1 MENSQTPPTQTS
13 PTNPPIQTI
22 PRSEVSKSNI
32 LRNTILAVVWLMLVG
47 SIVYILV
54 GNDSVSLKKLSSI
67 VSNPISQPAP
77 TTTPVSKLNPNSTVY
92 SNQTFKYS
100 IDLGGVYSTTNCNP
114 VNCVYFPEHK
124 MYVAALDSA
133 YLMSE
138 QPESKLLTKSYR
150 CDSSSEYL
158 NPTCSVLEVQ
168 ELVSNSNI
176 KGYLVIQEQSST
188 SPTGEQVFTE
198 SSHVIFPLNKPV
210 TINNI
215 TYNELQISLV
225 FSDNTSKL
233 VEIAKTFKYE

>member
-13 PTNPPIQTI
+13 PTPPIQTI

-67 VSNPISQPAP
+67 ISNPISQPAP
-77 TTTPVSKLNPNSTVY
+77 TSTPVSKLNPNSTVY

-100 IDLGGVYSTTNCNP
+100 IDLGGVYSTNNCNP
-114 VNCVYFPEHK
+114 FTCVSFPEHK
-124 MYVAALDSA
+124 INIVASESE
-133 YLMSE
+133 YLKSE
-138 QPESKLLTKSYR
+138 QPEGTLLTKSYN
-150 CDSSSEYL
+150 CDAPSEYL

-168 ELVSNSNI
+168 ELISNSNI
-176 KGYLVIQEQSST
+176 KGYLVIQEISSS
-188 SPTGEQVFTE
+188 SPTGEQLFTE
-198 SSHVIFPLNKPV
+198 SSYVIFPLSKPL

-215 TYNELQISLV
+215 TYNELQISSV
-225 FSDNTSKL
+225 FSDDSTKL